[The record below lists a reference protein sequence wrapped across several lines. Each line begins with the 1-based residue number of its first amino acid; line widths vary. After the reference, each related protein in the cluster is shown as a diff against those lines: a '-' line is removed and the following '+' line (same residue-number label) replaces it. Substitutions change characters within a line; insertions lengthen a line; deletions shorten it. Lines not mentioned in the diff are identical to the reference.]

1 METIFRI
8 KPNELTL
15 DFLDKVKTLFR
26 NEEVIEISIS
36 PVSDFSL
43 TKKEGRKGYED
54 RVVRAIKNLE
64 GNKDTVSFS
73 EDEFESLTNDLRF
86 NK

>member
-8 KPNELTL
+8 KPNELTI
-15 DFLDKVKTLFR
+15 DFLDKVKSLFK

-36 PVSDFSL
+36 PMSDFGL
-43 TKKEGRKGYED
+43 TKKEGKKEYEE
-54 RVVRAIKNLE
+54 RVIKAINNLE
-64 GNKDTVSFS
+64 GNKDSISFS
-73 EDEFESLTNDLRF
+73 EDEFDSLIKDLGL

>member
-8 KPNELTL
+8 KPNELNL

-54 RVVRAIKNLE
+54 RVNRAIKNLE